1 MLKLNKSQITRNLGR
16 KYKLVPFLEKV
27 FNNFD
32 EPWEYK
38 YEEKEKDDA
47 WHPSGHCTPLATELW
62 GVTQGEDSFGPVS
75 GTLRKSFQVG
85 HFWHQL
91 LQYIILHKLEFCA
104 PEAIERRGK
113 RVWDEIGTVGI
124 NKSGLTGIFKPKPF
138 CWATGSGDVAPI
150 EVPNWRGIVD
160 FKTMSSHQFKQA
172 SIPQWAAAK
181 YECQINLYMDFFD
194 EGEAIIVP
202 INKDTPHDMKEFLY
216 ERNQPLIDIIYE
228 KLEFVSVCLEAESPP
243 TKADDEMF
251 KLDHL
256 LKGPVS
262 I

>member
-1 MLKLNKSQITRNLGR
+1 VLKLDKSQITRNLGR
-16 KYKLVPFLEKV
+16 KYKLVPFLEKA
-27 FNNFD
+27 FNDFD
-32 EPWEYK
+32 DPWEYK
-38 YEEKEKDDA
+38 YKEKEKDTA
-47 WHPSGHCTPLATELW
+47 WHPSGHCTPPATELW
-62 GVTQGEDSFGPVS
+62 AITQGEDTFGPIS

-91 LQYIILHKLEFCA
+91 LQHIVLRKLEFCT
-104 PEAIERRGK
+104 PEAIERRGT
-113 RVWDEIGTVGI
+113 RHWGQTQEAI
-124 NKSGLTGIFKPKPF
+124 NQPTPYQ
-138 CWATGSGDVAPI
+138 WVTGSGDIAPV
-150 EVPNWRGIVD
+150 EVPKWKGIVD

-172 SIPQWAAAK
+172 SIPEWAAAK

-228 KLEFVSVCLEAESPP
+228 KLEFVSVCLEAGQAP

-251 KLDHL
+251 ALDHL
-256 LKGPVS
+256 LVGPVS
-262 I
+262 T

>member
-1 MLKLNKSQITRNLGR
+1 MLKLDKSQITRNLGK
-16 KYKLVPFLEKV
+16 KYKLVPFLEKSLSD
-27 FNNFD
+27 FD
-32 EPWEYK
+32 EPWGYQ
-38 YEEKEKDDA
+38 YEEKEKDTA

-62 GVTQGEDSFGPVS
+62 EITQGVDTFGPIS
-75 GTLRKSFQVG
+75 GALRKSFQVG

-91 LQYIILHKLEFCA
+91 LQHIVLHKLEFCK
-104 PEAIERRGK
+104 PEAIERRGT
-113 RVWDEIGTVGI
+113 RIWGTVEASGTKTFT
-124 NKSGLTGIFKPKPF
+124 NKDLFKPF
-138 CWATGSGDVAPI
+138 CWVTGSGDIAPV
-150 EVPNWRGIVD
+150 EVPKWKGIVD

-172 SIPQWAAAK
+172 GIPEWAAAK

-216 ERNQPLIDIIYE
+216 KRNQPLIDIIYE
-228 KLEFVSVCLEAESPP
+228 KLEFVSVCLEADEAP

-256 LKGPVS
+256 LTGPVS
-262 I
+262 T